1 MGAKG
6 AKVREHSDYLQDF
19 RTSPRRSLTASAQ
32 AAPAPTLMRTAE
44 PCGRRLSTGAHE
56 YTQNSRPL
64 RYSVAALPHDGAD
77 STTKYETLAKY
88 RNLLPEAGPPRHGM
102 FASPR
107 QFLRYIAQR
116 KTLCHFAQGLVPHS
130 FYSPEDWVPTIK
142 FPVVLGQA
150 ARPGTPLQT
159 YPLLPR
165 EIMRRPDQ
173 VLGRQV
179 HATRLN
185 GIGKT
190 SACHTPVSVVFRYL
204 PWAPK
209 FPYWAI
215 RDWLQKAAHPQEP
228 FSVSKSSVFSEQQ
241 WRSTYF
247 VISRSTCVSKMP
259 LPLFCPRTVATT
271 TINGPHAPLALAD
284 ALPAHLTTPV
294 F

>member
-1 MGAKG
+1 MDAKG
-6 AKVREHSDYLQDF
+6 AKVRAHSDYLQEF
-19 RTSPRRSLTASAQ
+19 RTSPRISEPLFLIYWAQPQSLGTGSACTY
-32 AAPAPTLMRTAE
+32 AHANGRALRTKAVHW
-44 PCGRRLSTGAHE
+44 S
-56 YTQNSRPL
+56 

-77 STTKYETLAKY
+77 STTKYETLAEY
-88 RNLLPEAGPPRHGM
+88 RILLPEAGPPRHGM

-179 HATRLN
+179 LHVQR
-185 GIGKT
+185 T
-190 SACHTPVSVVFRYL
+190 STVLPRGRISFLISHLGTTFRN
-204 PWAPK
+204 
-209 FPYWAI
+209 
-215 RDWLQKAAHPQEP
+215 P
-228 FSVSKSSVFSEQQ
+228 FMKPFRTTFSRHECPGD
-241 WRSTYF
+241 
-247 VISRSTCVSKMP
+247 SR
-259 LPLFCPRTVATT
+259 
-271 TINGPHAPLALAD
+271 
-284 ALPAHLTTPV
+284 
-294 F
+294 